1 MGVVQSVIK
10 HSGILLVE
18 WLIIWAEYHVF
29 WAVGH
34 SGIKEVRKSKSQL
47 VGKAEGWV
55 GSSWN

>member
-1 MGVVQSVIK
+1 MGIVQSVIK

-47 VGKAEGWV
+47 V
-55 GSSWN
+55 